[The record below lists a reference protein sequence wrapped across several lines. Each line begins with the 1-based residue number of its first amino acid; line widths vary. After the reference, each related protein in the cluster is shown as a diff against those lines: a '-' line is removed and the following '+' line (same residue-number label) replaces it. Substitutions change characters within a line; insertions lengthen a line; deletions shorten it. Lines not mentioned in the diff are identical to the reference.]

1 MDILICG
8 PFVQYTGVVGAF
20 NCQGGGWDR
29 EARRNTC
36 ASQYSKAVTS
46 QAGPKDVE
54 WRHGASPIY
63 VEGIETFVLYSFK
76 QKKLVLAKPTDR
88 VQITLEPFNF
98 ELLTVS
104 PVTIL
109 GTKSV
114 QFAPIGLVNMLNT
127 GGAIQSIDLDDEAN
141 SVEVEVK
148 GAGEMRI
155 FASQKPSA
163 CKINGEVVPFK
174 YEDFMVAI
182 NIPWFSPS
190 GSCVI
195 AYIF

>member
-1 MDILICG
+1 M
-8 PFVQYTGVVGAF
+8 
-20 NCQGGGWDR
+20 
-29 EARRNTC
+29 TC
-36 ASQYSKAVTS
+36 

-54 WRHGASPIY
+54 WKHGTSPIY

-76 QKKLVLAKPTDR
+76 EKKLVLVKPTDT

-109 GTKSV
+109 GTKSI

-127 GGAIQSIDLDDEAN
+127 GGAIQSIELDDEAN
-141 SVEVEVK
+141 SVEVEIK
-148 GAGEMRI
+148 GVGEMRI
-155 FASQKPSA
+155 FASQKPST
-163 CKINGEVVPFK
+163 CKINGEVVPFE
-174 YEDFMVAI
+174 YEDSMVAI
-182 NIPWFSPS
+182 DVPWSSPS

-195 AYIF
+195 GYLF